1 MNCKS
6 CATASKTIAGK
17 IIRRGPSGIT
27 KCTRLECGHAWHVET
42 PLGASNADDDAAA
55 TPCGCGEIA
64 TVNALL
70 VAGRRL
76 SADTSAHGEES
87 FRAWSAQV
95 LEALDGV
102 PAESGAPSLVRT
114 ATTATKSQTS
124 STAKKIADLNELLVR
139 SITAVT

>member
-1 MNCKS
+1 MNCKTCGAGS
-6 CATASKTIAGK
+6 NPIASKIC
-17 IIRRGPSGIT
+17 RRGPSGIT

-42 PLGASNADDDAAA
+42 PLGVSTTDEDAAA
-55 TPCGCGEIA
+55 IPCGCGEIA

-76 SADTSAHGEES
+76 AADPSVSDES
-87 FRAWSAQV
+87 FRAWSIQV

-124 STAKKIADLNELLVR
+124 SLAKKIVDLNKLLVR
-139 SITAVT
+139 AVRAVT